1 MTEWQSFRP
10 RGTWLLVKADPRVKK
25 TRGGIHLP
33 DQLTKIE
40 RVMEGTGRVLRIG
53 PKAVEKSGM
62 GLAEGDRVVF
72 RGFLKDV
79 FHEFATEEDGQTI
92 FILRVEDVLAKVDD
106 NTSMGA
112 YLGDP

>member
-1 MTEWQSFRP
+1 MTEWQRFRP

-53 PKAVEKSGM
+53 SEAVTKSGID
-62 GLAEGDRVVF
+62 LAEGDRVVF

-79 FHEFATEEDGQTI
+79 FHEFETDEDGQTI
-92 FILRVEDVLAKVDD
+92 FILRVDDVLARIDD
-106 NTSMGA
+106 ATSMGA